1 MFFAGS
7 FDPAYAMCVFA
18 LPSQLQPTTN
28 KRNAALIQKHMEE
41 ALGVRPGRGLL
52 RFVPVQ
58 EEHLACGGKTMAGEI
73 EELER
78 GASLLDGDD
87 GWVAVAPAGVD
98 KEGGGVGAKGMRAR
112 KKLSVKV
119 GMVAL
124 SGFSETDRVQQSLAT
139 LRPSATSGMPAPELT
154 RPLSAGEVTQPPD
167 PPASY
172 ISVTTREQKT
182 EPVAPRKAAQRKKSF
197 VSTIFGRS
205 GNKSSDRSFL
215 PAIADEG

>member
-7 FDPAYAMCVFA
+7 FDPAYVMCVSA

-78 GASLLDGDD
+78 GLSLLDGDD
-87 GWVAVAPAGVD
+87 GWVAVSPAGVD
-98 KEGGGVGAKGMRAR
+98 KEGGGVVAKGVKAR

-119 GMVAL
+119 GIVSL
-124 SGFSETDRVQQSLAT
+124 SRASQRQSEPYWIETNGV
-139 LRPSATSGMPAPELT
+139 
-154 RPLSAGEVTQPPD
+154 
-167 PPASY
+167 
-172 ISVTTREQKT
+172 
-182 EPVAPRKAAQRKKSF
+182 
-197 VSTIFGRS
+197 
-205 GNKSSDRSFL
+205 
-215 PAIADEG
+215 

>member
-1 MFFAGS
+1 MFFGGS

-78 GASLLDGDD
+78 GGLSLLDGDD
-87 GWVAVAPAGVD
+87 GWVAVSPAAGVD
-98 KEGGGVGAKGMRAR
+98 KEWGGVVAKGVRAR

-119 GMVAL
+119 GMVA
-124 SGFSETDRVQQSLAT
+124 FS
-139 LRPSATSGMPAPELT
+139 
-154 RPLSAGEVTQPPD
+154 
-167 PPASY
+167 AS
-172 ISVTTREQKT
+172 K
-182 EPVAPRKAAQRKKSF
+182 
-197 VSTIFGRS
+197 
-205 GNKSSDRSFL
+205 
-215 PAIADEG
+215 